1 MKTRQ
6 NKLRKPRR
14 DKEVVPEASVG
25 GILAS
30 TAIGAGAGAIGG
42 GGVLSLPGALIGGGV
57 GLATGLWDHFK
68 EKKQERA
75 EAKANLALG
84 AASGGVQAGAGGS
97 FNNFTDMWAARNGGV
112 VPGGTEVSVEKKE
125 VSMDPQDGSMKTFNE
140 APHPN
145 DNVTSFKPGTFI
157 FSDNPAMVM
166 PNGLTPAKNA
176 DKLKLSKAPSQK
188 VLDNPNSS
196 TLARKSAE
204 RNVYNIDRQIGRIMG
219 FQLDKTQ
226 QLGASNKIK
235 TGSVEEATWGT
246 FIKTAGT
253 FLKSDAGK
261 QTINAATTLLPV
273 AYNAIRGTQKVE
285 QLNPAAFQ
293 NPMAYGALD
302 SMRNRTPNMTPAL
315 QATDEMYAGASANL
329 RSTSSGRGQYGANT
343 TALANAA
350 MKQKAGIYAQ
360 GSQMQNQYLGEYGQM
375 QGAIGQKMADTNLLI
390 SDLNARNQAA
400 GRNYGAAAAGQLS
413 QWSQIQQQMNNQ
425 KSMDAVRMK
434 SLKGYLDLFNTHLG
448 VTEPTGA
455 SSVNAPS
462 IGYGYPVSDM
472 SWGNQMAGRDLP
484 YNN

>member
-14 DKEVVPEASVG
+14 DKEVVPEASIG

-30 TAIGAGAGAIGG
+30 TAIGAGTGAIGG
-42 GGVLSLPGALIGGGV
+42 GGVLSAPGAIIGGAV

-68 EKKQERA
+68 EKKQEKA

-112 VPGGTEVSVEKKE
+112 VPGGTKVSVEKKE
-125 VSMDPQDGSMKTFNE
+125 VSMDPQDGTMKTFNE
-140 APHPN
+140 EAHPN
-145 DNVTSFKPGTFI
+145 DNVTSFKPGTVI
-157 FSDNPAMVM
+157 FSDNPALTM

-176 DKLKLSKAPSQK
+176 DKIKKLKDPAQK

-204 RNVYNIDRQIGRIMG
+204 RNIANADRELGRILG
-219 FQLDKTQ
+219 FQVEMTQ
-226 QLGASNKIK
+226 KMGAANKIAPG
-235 TGSVEEATWGT
+235 TVEEATWGEIVKAT
-246 FIKTAGT
+246 GT
-253 FLKSDAGK
+253 FLKSDTGK
-261 QTINAATTLLPV
+261 QTINAGLTLLPM
-273 AYNAIRGTQKVE
+273 AYNTIKGTQKVE

-315 QATDEMYAGASANL
+315 QATDESMAAANANL
-329 RSTSSGRGQYGANT
+329 RATSTGRGQYGANT
-343 TALANAA
+343 VALANAA

-375 QGAIGQKMADTNLLI
+375 QGAIGQKMADTNLVI

-400 GRNYGAAAAGQLS
+400 GRSYGAAAAGQLS
-413 QWSQIQQQMNNQ
+413 QWSQVQQQMNNQ
-425 KSMDAVRMK
+425 KSMDAIRMEG
-434 SLKGYLDLFNTHLG
+434 LKGYLDMFNTHLG
-448 VTEPTGA
+448 VTPPTGT
-455 SSVNAPS
+455 STVSTQS
-462 IGYGYPVSDM
+462 TGYGYPVSDM
-472 SWGNQMAGRDLP
+472 SYSNQMAGRDLP
-484 YNN
+484 YNK